1 MYIQY
6 LDAYIYVYIYTYI
19 YITVY
24 IYIYVAQLYEHIQY
38 TVTNSNDYILE
49 HVIDPILWKI
59 IIMNLK

>member
-1 MYIQY
+1 M
-6 LDAYIYVYIYTYI
+6 LIYTCI
-19 YITVY
+19 YIHIFISLY